1 MQTRSARLR
10 AAAGQGVSSRAV
22 PKTILAGSTF
32 CIADERGDID
42 LPPAGL
48 FAHDTRFLS
57 RFVLLVNGAR
67 PELLTG
73 RRGDPHEASY
83 FSRNPLAGGLERDEL
98 EIVRRRRISVGLEE
112 HFIVRNLGARRL
124 ELEVELELAADFADI
139 FAVKAHDFSLGAA
152 ADTTPLPGP
161 APAEYDAERHILRFA
176 DTVSDL
182 VTVIT
187 YSQPGERTD
196 DGLGF
201 HVSLAPHGEWE
212 LDLQFAPGLDAAEA
226 EAAVAALPAEGRRVE
241 ASLSAWRQ
249 TVPKLTTSVSVL
261 QRSYDRAIDDLA
273 ALRLRASDNG
283 ELIAAGLPWFMT
295 VFGRDTI
302 IASLQTLLLGQDL
315 ARTALREL
323 ARLQATEDDA
333 SIDAEPGKIV
343 HELRSGKGASAFFA
357 RYYGTVDAT
366 PLFLVLLSEVW
377 RWTHDDAFAHE
388 LREPALLALAWIDDW
403 GDSDGDGFVEYERR
417 VAHGLE
423 NQTWKDSHD
432 SQLFHDGTQA
442 QGAIAAAEVQ
452 GYVYDAKRRLAEL
465 ARDVWDDEELAA
477 RLESD
482 AAELRRRFDEA
493 FWCERPGGWTYA
505 LALDGEKR
513 PVNSLT
519 SNVGHLL
526 WSGIVPEERVT
537 HSCSSSSG
545 RHSGPAGAS
554 GRWPPT
560 TPATTRSP
568 TTTAPS
574 GLTTTRSSPGGS
586 RGTEGRRRHFRSCGR
601 CSRRHRSS
609 TSSCRRC
616 SPASH
621 APTRPIRSSTRRR
634 PSHRRGRQGR
644 SFSFCGSSLG
654 SSPTWTNADSARPP
668 PVRRDWLDT
677 LRLTG
682 IPALGTVWTAAVE
695 GGTVLT
701 SGRAGLDME
710 RPRRPTDHELE
721 RQGHGARRQPLTG
734 QRLQQQ
740 LGAAPPTLEQRLAH
754 GGETHVR
761 GSLDVVEADD
771 GQLVRD
777 THAQGLRRL
786 EHAQGLRVGGC
797 EDRRGRLGKT
807 QQVLRDVPR
816 HMSALRSFAH
826 VVGTHREAGARQLPH
841 VALGSI
847 PTRVEPETVRR
858 LVSDECDAPMTEL
871 EQVAGGEDPAFHVV
885 GQDGR
890 QDGVRR
896 VDEHAGDLS
905 RLEAYE
911 LDLWRDERDHD
922 QPSAR
927 SPRPNVSNARR
938 WRSGDSTSNS
948 ARSYGD
954 ASSPET
960 IPRRRSTA
968 EGFVKNGTTTPITN
982 VRRRERFRATELGR

>member
-10 AAAGQGVSSRAV
+10 AAAGQGVCSRAV
-22 PKTILAGSTF
+22 PHTILAGSTF
-32 CIADERGDID
+32 CIADEQGDID

-112 HFIVRNLGARRL
+112 HVIVRNLGSRQV
-124 ELEVELELAADFADI
+124 ELDVELELAADFADI

-161 APAEYDAERHILRFA
+161 APAEYDTERHILRFA

-201 HVSLAPHGEWE
+201 HVSLAPHAEWE

-241 ASLSAWRQ
+241 ASLSAWRR
-249 TVPKLTTSVSVL
+249 TVPKLTTSESLL

-323 ARLQATEDDA
+323 SRLQATEDDA

-377 RWTHDDAFAHE
+377 RWTRDDAFAHE

-465 ARDVWDDEELAA
+465 ARDVWGDEELAG

-482 AAELRRRFDEA
+482 AAELRQRFDEA
-493 FWCERPGGWTYA
+493 FWCERPSGWTYA

-519 SNVGHLL
+519 SNLGHLL
-526 WSGIVPEERVT
+526 WSGIVPEERVDT
-537 HSCSSSSG
+537 LVQQLFGPTLWSG
-545 RHSGPAGAS
+545 WGVRTMASDDAGYNPLAYHDGTVWPHDNSLIAWGLARYGRQDEALQIMWSMLEAAS
-554 GRWPPT
+554 FFDFQLPEVFAGFSRADAPHPIVYPT
-560 TPATTRSP
+560 ASKPQAWAAGTIVLLLRLLVGVEPDVSERRLVTT
-568 TTTAPS
+568 
-574 GLTTTRSSPGGS
+574 
-586 RGTEGRRRHFRSCGR
+586 
-601 CSRRHRSS
+601 
-609 TSSCRRC
+609 
-616 SPASH
+616 SPAL
-621 APTRPIRSSTRRR
+621 PD
-634 PSHRRGRQGR
+634 
-644 SFSFCGSSLG
+644 C
-654 SSPTWTNADSARPP
+654 
-668 PVRRDWLDT
+668 LDT
-677 LRLTG
+677 LRLAG
-682 IPALGTVWTAAVE
+682 IPALGTVWTAEVADGSVQVRE
-695 GGTVLT
+695 G
-701 SGRAGLDME
+701 
-710 RPRRPTDHELE
+710 
-721 RQGHGARRQPLTG
+721 
-734 QRLQQQ
+734 
-740 LGAAPPTLEQRLAH
+740 
-754 GGETHVR
+754 
-761 GSLDVVEADD
+761 
-771 GQLVRD
+771 
-777 THAQGLRRL
+777 
-786 EHAQGLRVGGC
+786 
-797 EDRRGRLGKT
+797 
-807 QQVLRDVPR
+807 
-816 HMSALRSFAH
+816 
-826 VVGTHREAGARQLPH
+826 
-841 VALGSI
+841 
-847 PTRVEPETVRR
+847 
-858 LVSDECDAPMTEL
+858 
-871 EQVAGGEDPAFHVV
+871 
-885 GQDGR
+885 
-890 QDGVRR
+890 
-896 VDEHAGDLS
+896 
-905 RLEAYE
+905 
-911 LDLWRDERDHD
+911 
-922 QPSAR
+922 
-927 SPRPNVSNARR
+927 
-938 WRSGDSTSNS
+938 
-948 ARSYGD
+948 
-954 ASSPET
+954 
-960 IPRRRSTA
+960 
-968 EGFVKNGTTTPITN
+968 
-982 VRRRERFRATELGR
+982 